1 MAEPSKTN
9 ASEATQNL
17 SEAER
22 MLRIRDLLVGPVI
35 ADESARR
42 DQSVSRIDQALVDQA
57 ALIAAL
63 TARVNDLEQVQRA
76 ETARLDLRLLGIVES
91 LFTDEQGLR
100 SRVAKNDHL
109 KAYLGQAAERA
120 KGPEKSG

>member
-1 MAEPSKTN
+1 MVETSKSDTTD
-9 ASEATQNL
+9 STQNL

-42 DQSVSRIDQALVDQA
+42 DQSVSRLDQALADQS
-57 ALIAAL
+57 ALITAL
-63 TARVNDLEQVQRA
+63 TARVHDLEQVQRA

-91 LFTDEQGLR
+91 LLTDEQGLR
-100 SRVAKNDHL
+100 SRVAKNDRL
-109 KAYLGQAAERA
+109 KAYLGHASERA
-120 KGPEKSG
+120 KGSEKSG